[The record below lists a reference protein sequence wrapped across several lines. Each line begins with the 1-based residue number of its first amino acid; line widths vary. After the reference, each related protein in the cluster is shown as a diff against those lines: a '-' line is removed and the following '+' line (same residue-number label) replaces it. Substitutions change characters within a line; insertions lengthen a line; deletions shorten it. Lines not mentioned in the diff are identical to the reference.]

1 MKMEKF
7 EKFVLAEDDVIMAI
21 MKCDNV
27 LPMTNEEV
35 VEMLNEW
42 LEDECRKR

>member
-21 MKCDNV
+21 TTSDTV